1 MHVTGKE
8 IMATMKPMIY
18 LLENGGKCSQYN
30 EARLRARCHSGE
42 RDAPLMGGLTPEEKA
57 NFTKLSK
64 KLRAAR
70 IGRFEPGTTAPAAH
84 SIAITVE

>member
-1 MHVTGKE
+1 VHVTGKE

-18 LLENGGKCSQYN
+18 LLENGGKYIQYN
-30 EARLRARCHSGE
+30 ETRLRARWRSCG
-42 RDAPLMGGLTPEEKA
+42 RDAPLMGGLTPEQNA

-70 IGRFEPGTTAPAAH
+70 IGRSEPGTTAPAAH